1 MNLWFL
7 LFLGDP
13 VMIDRVAL
21 KVNDKIITERE
32 LLTTYR
38 QRKRTLVQEKGQE
51 LNEAALE
58 ALWTEVVDEATDQ
71 LLLFEKAFESGAAI
85 SEDALESR
93 LQSLKEA
100 NGFNEEEFARA
111 LMEQTGMTPQE
122 YVDFSR
128 RDESARRVIYSQV
141 LSRIEIE
148 DSEIAK
154 YYETHVESFQVPA
167 RYRLSEVV
175 ALKGENPAQA
185 RFKISSCQ
193 NQLENGATFE
203 EVAASQSDAGSR
215 EFEGDLGEMEYGD
228 LHAVIEAAVKELSP
242 GSVSQILETESA
254 YFLIKVTEKI
264 PARRKKID
272 EVKEEIRMV
281 LQEPRLQS
289 KLDEFL
295 AELRKTYLVDR
306 LISKPS
312 GGL

>member
-1 MNLWFL
+1 MNLWFFL
-7 LFLGDP
+7 LLGDP

-38 QRKRTLVQEKGQE
+38 QRKRALLQDKGQE
-51 LNEAALE
+51 LDEAALA

-100 NGFNEEEFARA
+100 NGFNEEEFAKA
-111 LMEQTGMTPQE
+111 LLEQTGMTPQE

-154 YYETHVESFQVPA
+154 YYETHAESFQVPA

-175 ALKGENPAQA
+175 ALKGEDPALA
-185 RFKISSCQ
+185 RFKIASCQ
-193 NQLENGATFE
+193 NQLENGASFE
-203 EVAASQSDAGSR
+203 EVASSQSDAGSR
-215 EFEGDLGEMEYGD
+215 EFGGDLGEMEYGD
-228 LHAVIEAAVKELSP
+228 LHAVIESAVKELSP
-242 GSVSQILETESA
+242 GAVSQILETESA
-254 YFLIKVTEKI
+254 YFLIKVSEKI

-306 LISKPS
+306 LITTPS